1 MIASID
7 YVKQKFAEY
16 NELCFGG
23 KLNPLPFRLSRAR
36 TFLGQ
41 LRFKRRLCG
50 KGTWHYSDFVFVIST
65 KYDYPEAEIEDTIL
79 HEMIHYYILSN
90 QIQDTA
96 PHGKVFRQMMNDIN
110 KRFHR
115 NISITHKRTKEEHDN
130 DTEVRQHLICVIRLK
145 SGKTG
150 ITIAAKTRLFHL
162 WDRLPLVPEVEECR
176 WYVSKDPYFNRFPR
190 SISLKVYHVSPQ
202 ELEQHLAGAQRLE
215 RNGNR
220 IRAVGL
226 RRNP

>member
-1 MIASID
+1 MIASIE
-7 YVKQKFAEY
+7 YVRRKFAEY

-41 LRFKRRLCG
+41 LRFRRRPCG
-50 KGTWHYSDFVFVIST
+50 KGTWQYSDFVFVIST

-96 PHGKVFRQMMNDIN
+96 PHGKVFRHIMNDIN
-110 KRFHR
+110 RRFHR
-115 NISITHKRTKEEHDN
+115 NISVTHRRTKEEQDK
-130 DTEVRQHLICVIRLK
+130 DTEVRQHLVCVIRLK

-150 ITIAAKTRLFHL
+150 ITIAARTRLFQL
-162 WDRLPLVPEVEECR
+162 WDQLPSIPEIAECK
-176 WYVSKDPYFNRFPR
+176 WYVSTDPYFNRFPR
-190 SISLKVYHVSPQ
+190 AISLKVYPIPSD
-202 ELEQHLAGAQRLE
+202 EINAHLSGAQPLE
-215 RNGNR
+215 RHGNT
-220 IRAVGL
+220 IRVKKTDC
-226 RRNP
+226 